1 MSILP
6 RHEGFLHLFSGFQA
20 RDWLLA
26 NDPALSR
33 LRMALR
39 VTLTI
44 VFSFLVLLAIHMAI
58 LPLPTAAFGLGIV
71 LSIEGGVAVRD
82 KGNSRQLITRLFGCA
97 ASLAVVGI
105 AAGLEDHRLLSDL
118 IFLAVIALASAGRVF
133 GPRGFAI
140 GMFAFTSYFM
150 GAYFRP
156 PIGELPAVAIGPV
169 VAVLVGHLVRAVLLP
184 DDWRRDL
191 LRSLESVRGRINQ
204 ILFKLAVI
212 NGAEIGETDRQELRQ
227 LEDRLKEVVL
237 MAETFIPRPP
247 AGVFDGAADPAAE
260 LAIRLFDAHLAAES
274 AIVLSF
280 QSPPPFALVHAVIE
294 EDMAELARFEG
305 MVDAVGDQPQGE
317 TVRALLWLGKARQQL
332 TQAIGE
338 GQASGFSEIDATKD
352 MTQSQ
357 AIDFS
362 LANPLL
368 RAALQITI
376 ASAIAM
382 SFGLLLSRERWFWAV
397 LASFLVFTNTNSRG
411 DTAMRALSRSLGTV
425 FGIAIGLVLATL
437 ISGEPDIAIPVA
449 AVCIFLAFYFLQ
461 VSYASMTFFI
471 SIVLCLVYG
480 MTGVLTLDLLKLRI
494 GETMIGAAAGTAV
507 AFIVFPTRTR
517 GALDSALARW
527 FQALRDLLGA
537 LGEGKSGFELM
548 ALSQKIDACYRDVTV
563 AARPLGSS
571 WSVVTRPGQIRQ
583 TLAIFLSCTYWARI
597 LAKSYEAPA
606 SDDNLNRLIAADL
619 ALIDDAAPR
628 GSSCFLIKRKASRTT
643 GRHLPLSREGARL
656 GLEMIGSALERL
668 YPQAD
673 VLPFAAGEAIARSKQ
688 G

>member
-1 MSILP
+1 M
-6 RHEGFLHLFSGFQA
+6 FSGFQA

-44 VFSFLVLLAIHMAI
+44 AFSFLVLLAVHMAI

-82 KGNSRQLITRLFGCA
+82 KGRSRQLVTRLFGCA

-118 IFLAVIALASAGRVF
+118 VFLVVIALASAGRVF

-156 PIGELPAVAIGPV
+156 QLAELPEVAIGPV

-204 ILFKLAVI
+204 ILFKLAAI
-212 NGAEIGETDRQELRQ
+212 AGGAEIGEADRQELRQ

-247 AGVFDGAADPAAE
+247 TGVFDAATDPAAE

-294 EDMAELARFEG
+294 ADKAALASYEG
-305 MVDAVGDQPQGE
+305 MVEAARDARQGE
-317 TVRALLWLGKARQQL
+317 TVRALLWLGEARQQL
-332 TQAIGE
+332 TQAIDTGR
-338 GQASGFSEIDATKD
+338 ASGFSGIDTVKD
-352 MTQSQ
+352 TAQSQ
-357 AIDFS
+357 PIDFS
-362 LANPLL
+362 FANPLL
-368 RAALQITI
+368 RASLQITI

-382 SFGLLLSRERWFWAV
+382 SFGLLLSRDRWFWAV

-437 ISGEPDIAIPVA
+437 ISGEPDIAVPVA

-461 VSYASMTFFI
+461 VSYATMTFFI

-606 SDDNLNRLIAADL
+606 ADDNLNRLIAADL

-643 GRHLPLSREGARL
+643 GRHLPVSREGARL

>member
-1 MSILP
+1 M
-6 RHEGFLHLFSGFQA
+6 HLFSGFQF

-33 LRMALR
+33 LRMASR

-44 VFSFLVLLAIHMAI
+44 AFSFLVLLAIQMFI

-82 KGNSRQLITRLFGCA
+82 KGNARQLVTRLFGCA
-97 ASLAVVGI
+97 ASLGVVAI
-105 AAGLEDHRLLSDL
+105 AAGLEDHRFLSDL
-118 IFLAVIALASAGRVF
+118 VFLVVIALASAGRVF

-150 GAYFRP
+150 GSYFRP
-156 PIGELPAVAIGPV
+156 SLAELPDVAIGPV
-169 VAVLVGHLVRAVLLP
+169 VSVLVGHLVRAVLLP

-204 ILFKLAVI
+204 ILFKLAALA
-212 NGAEIGETDRQELRQ
+212 GGGEIGEADRQELRQ

-247 AGVFDGAADPAAE
+247 GGVFDASADPAAE

-294 EDMAELARFEG
+294 ADAAELAPYSAMAEAIN
-305 MVDAVGDQPQGE
+305 DEPQGE
-317 TVRALLWLGKARQQL
+317 TVRALLWLGEARQQL

-338 GQASGFSEIDATKD
+338 GQVSGFAGIDAVRDTAQPEK
-352 MTQSQ
+352 
-357 AIDFS
+357 IDFS
-362 LANPLL
+362 FANPLL
-368 RAALQITI
+368 RSALQITL

-382 SFGLLLSRERWFWAV
+382 GFGLLLSRERWFWAV
-397 LASFLVFTNTNSRG
+397 LAAFLVFTNTNSRG
-411 DTAMRALSRSLGTV
+411 DTAMKALSRSLGTV
-425 FGIAIGLVLATL
+425 FGIAIGLLLATL
-437 ISGEPDIAIPVA
+437 ISGQLAIAIPVA

-461 VSYASMTFFI
+461 VSYATMTFFI

-480 MTGVLTLDLLKLRI
+480 MTGVLTLDLLQLRI
-494 GETMIGAAAGTAV
+494 GETVIGAVAGTAV
-507 AFIVFPTRTR
+507 AFLVFPARTR
-517 GALDSALARW
+517 GALDAALARW
-527 FQALRDLLGA
+527 FQALEDLLNA
-537 LGEGKSGFELM
+537 IGEGKSGFALI

-563 AARPLGSS
+563 AAKPLGSS

-597 LAKSYEAPA
+597 LAKSYAASAEA
-606 SDDNLNRLIAADL
+606 DELKRLIASDL
-619 ALIDDAAPR
+619 ALMKDAAPR
-628 GSSCFLIKRKASRTT
+628 GSTCFFIERKASRTT

-673 VLPFAAGEAIARSKQ
+673 VLPFAPGEVIARSKQ

>member
-1 MSILP
+1 M
-6 RHEGFLHLFSGFQA
+6 HLFSGFQF

-33 LRMALR
+33 LRMATR

-44 VFSFLVLLAIHMAI
+44 VLSFLILLAIKSVI
-58 LPLPTAAFGLGIV
+58 WPLPTAAFGLGIV

-82 KGNSRQLITRLFGCA
+82 KGNARQLVTRLFGCA
-97 ASLAVVGI
+97 VSLAVVGI
-105 AAGLEDHRLLSDL
+105 AAGLEDRRFLSDL
-118 IFLAVIALASAGRVF
+118 VFLLIILLASAGRVF

-156 PIGELPAVAIGPV
+156 SLAELPAVAVGPV
-169 VAVLVGHLVRAVLLP
+169 VAVLVGHVVRAVLLP

-204 ILFKLAVI
+204 ILFKLAALAGS
-212 NGAEIGETDRQELRQ
+212 GAIGDADRQELRQ
-227 LEDRLKEVVL
+227 LEERLKEVVL

-280 QSPPPFALVHAVIE
+280 QSPPPFGLVHAAIE
-294 EDMAELARFEG
+294 ADAAELARYEG
-305 MVDAVGDQPQGE
+305 MAETVKDEPQGE
-317 TVRALLWLGKARQQL
+317 TVRALLWLGEARQQL
-332 TQAIGE
+332 TEAIVK
-338 GQASGFSEIDATKD
+338 GQASGFSGIEVFEDTAPP
-352 MTQSQ
+352 QP
-357 AIDFS
+357 IDFS
-362 LANPLL
+362 FANPLL
-368 RAALQITI
+368 RSAFQITL

-411 DTAMRALSRSLGTV
+411 DTAMKALSRSLGTV

-437 ISGEPDIAIPVA
+437 ISGEQAIAIPVA
-449 AVCIFLAFYFLQ
+449 VVCIFLAFYFLQ
-461 VSYASMTFFI
+461 VSYATMTFFI

-507 AFIVFPTRTR
+507 AFVVFPARTR
-517 GALDSALARW
+517 GALDAALAHW

-537 LGEGKSGFELM
+537 IGEGKRGFELI

-583 TLAIFLSCTYWARI
+583 TLAIFLSCTYWSRI
-597 LAKSYEAPA
+597 LAKSYDAPA
-606 SDDNLNRLIAADL
+606 VDDDQKRLIAADL

-628 GSSCFLIKRKASRTT
+628 GSTCFVIERKASRTT
-643 GRHLPLSREGARL
+643 GRHLPVSREGARV

-668 YPQAD
+668 YPRAD
-673 VLPFAAGEAIARSKQ
+673 TLPFAPGEAIARSKQ

>member
-1 MSILP
+1 M
-6 RHEGFLHLFSGFQA
+6 HLFSRFQF

-33 LRMALR
+33 LRMASR

-44 VFSFLVLLAIHMAI
+44 VLVFLTLLAIKAFI

-82 KGNSRQLITRLFGCA
+82 KGNARQLVTRLFGCA
-97 ASLAVVGI
+97 ASLAVVAI
-105 AAGLEDHRLLSDL
+105 AAGLEDQRVLSDL
-118 IFLAVIALASAGRVF
+118 VFLVIILLASAGRVF

-150 GAYFRP
+150 GAYFQP
-156 PIGELPAVAIGPV
+156 PLAELPEVTIGPV
-169 VAVLVGHLVRAVLLP
+169 VSVLVGHVVRVVLLP

-191 LRSLESVRGRINQ
+191 LRSLESVSGRINQ
-204 ILFKLAVI
+204 ILFKLAALAAS
-212 NGAEIGETDRQELRQ
+212 GDIGDADRQELRQ

-237 MAETFIPRPP
+237 MAETFIPRPS
-247 AGVFDGAADPAAE
+247 AGVFDGASDPAAE

-294 EDMAELARFEG
+294 AEAAELKRYEGMAEAIK
-305 MVDAVGDQPQGE
+305 DQPQGE
-317 TVRALLWLGKARQQL
+317 TVRALLWLGEARRQL
-332 TQAIGE
+332 VEAINKGR
-338 GQASGFSEIDATKD
+338 ASGFSGIDAAKD
-352 MTQSQ
+352 IAQVQ

-368 RAALQITI
+368 RSALQITL

-382 SFGLLLSRERWFWAV
+382 GFGLLLSRERWFWAV

-411 DTAMRALSRSLGTV
+411 DTAMKALSRSLGTV
-425 FGIAIGLVLATL
+425 FGIAMGLLLATL
-437 ISGEPDIAIPVA
+437 ISGVPGVAIPVMA
-449 AVCIFLAFYFLQ
+449 IGIFLAFYFLQ
-461 VSYASMTFFI
+461 VSYATMTFFV

-507 AFIVFPTRTR
+507 AFVVFPARTR
-517 GALDSALARW
+517 GALDTALARW
-527 FQALRDLLGA
+527 FQALRELLGA
-537 LGEGKSGFELM
+537 IGAGKSGFELIE
-548 ALSQKIDACYRDVTV
+548 LSQKIDACYRDVTV

-597 LAKSYEAPA
+597 LARSYEAPPA
-606 SDDNLNRLIAADL
+606 DNDQKRLIAADL
-619 ALIDDAAPR
+619 ALIADAAPR
-628 GSSCFLIKRKASRTT
+628 GSACFFVRRKASRTT
-643 GRHLPLSREGARL
+643 GRHLPVSREGARV

-673 VLPFAAGEAIARSKQ
+673 TLPFASGEAIARSKQ

>member
-1 MSILP
+1 M
-6 RHEGFLHLFSGFQA
+6 HLFSGFQF

-33 LRMALR
+33 LRMGLR

-44 VFSFLVLLAIHMAI
+44 VLSFLILLAIKTLI

-82 KGNSRQLITRLFGCA
+82 KGNSRQLVTRLFGCV

-105 AAGLEDHRLLSDL
+105 AAGLEDRRLLSDL
-118 IFLAVIALASAGRVF
+118 VFLLIIALASAGRVF

-150 GAYFRP
+150 GAYFKP
-156 PIGELPAVAIGPV
+156 SLAQLPEVAIGPV
-169 VAVLVGHLVRAVLLP
+169 VAVLVGHVVRAVLLP

-204 ILFKLAVI
+204 ILFKLATLA
-212 NGAEIGETDRQELRQ
+212 GSAEIGEADRQELRQ

-294 EDMAELARFEG
+294 ADAAELARYENTTEAI
-305 MVDAVGDQPQGE
+305 VDQPQGE
-317 TVRALLWLGKARQQL
+317 TVRALLWLGEARQQL

-338 GQASGFSEIDATKD
+338 GQASGFSGIDAVRETAQ
-352 MTQSQ
+352 TQP
-357 AIDFS
+357 IDFS
-362 LANPLL
+362 FANPLL
-368 RAALQITI
+368 RSALQITL

-397 LASFLVFTNTNSRG
+397 LSSFLVFTNTNSRG
-411 DTAMRALSRSLGTV
+411 DTAMKALSRSLGTV

-437 ISGEPDIAIPVA
+437 ISGEPAIAIPVA
-449 AVCIFLAFYFLQ
+449 VVCIFLAFYFLQ
-461 VSYASMTFFI
+461 VSYATMTFFI

-507 AFIVFPTRTR
+507 AFVVFPARTR
-517 GALDSALARW
+517 GALDAALARW
-527 FQALRDLLGA
+527 FEALRELLGA
-537 LGEGKSGFELM
+537 MGEGKRGFELI
-548 ALSQKIDACYRDVTV
+548 ALSQKIDACYRDITV
-563 AARPLGSS
+563 AAKPLGSS

-597 LAKSYEAPA
+597 LARNHDAPA
-606 SDDNLNRLIAADL
+606 VDDDQKRLIAADV
-619 ALIDDAAPR
+619 ALIDQAAPR
-628 GSSCFLIKRKASRTT
+628 GSTCFFMARKTPRTT

-673 VLPFAAGEAIARSKQ
+673 VLPFVPGEAIARSKQ

>member
-1 MSILP
+1 M
-6 RHEGFLHLFSGFQA
+6 HLFSRFQF

-33 LRMALR
+33 LRMASR

-44 VFSFLVLLAIHMAI
+44 LLVFLILLAIEAFI

-82 KGNSRQLITRLFGCA
+82 KGNARQLVTRLFGCA
-97 ASLAVVGI
+97 VSLVVVAI
-105 AAGLEDHRLLSDL
+105 AAGLEDQRVLSDL
-118 IFLAVIALASAGRVF
+118 VFLVIILLASAGRVF

-150 GAYFRP
+150 GAYFQP
-156 PIGELPAVAIGPV
+156 PLAELPEVAIGPV
-169 VAVLVGHLVRAVLLP
+169 VSVLVGHMVRAVLLP

-191 LRSLESVRGRINQ
+191 LRSLESVSGRINQ
-204 ILFKLAVI
+204 ILFKLAALAAS
-212 NGAEIGETDRQELRQ
+212 GDIGEADRQELRQ

-237 MAETFIPRPP
+237 MAETFIPRPS
-247 AGVFDGAADPAAE
+247 AGVFDGASNPAAE

-280 QSPPPFALVHAVIE
+280 QSPPPFALVHAVIGA
-294 EDMAELARFEG
+294 DAAELKRYEG
-305 MVDAVGDQPQGE
+305 MIEASKDQPQGE
-317 TVRALLWLGKARQQL
+317 TVRALLWLGEARRQL
-332 TQAIGE
+332 TEAINRG
-338 GQASGFSEIDATKD
+338 GACGFSGVDAAKD
-352 MTQSQ
+352 TAQAQ

-368 RAALQITI
+368 RSALQITL

-382 SFGLLLSRERWFWAV
+382 GFGLLLSRERWFWAV

-411 DTAMRALSRSLGTV
+411 DTAMKALSRSLGTV
-425 FGIAIGLVLATL
+425 FGIAMGLVLATL
-437 ISGEPDIAIPVA
+437 ISGEPDIAIPVMA
-449 AVCIFLAFYFLQ
+449 ICIFLAFYFLQ
-461 VSYASMTFFI
+461 VSYATMTFFI

-494 GETMIGAAAGTAV
+494 GETVIGAAAGTAV
-507 AFIVFPTRTR
+507 AFVVFPARTR
-517 GALDSALARW
+517 GALDAALARW
-527 FQALRDLLGA
+527 FQALRELLGA
-537 LGEGKSGFELM
+537 IGEGKSGFELI

-583 TLAIFLSCTYWARI
+583 TLAIFLSCTYWARV
-597 LAKSYEAPA
+597 LARSYEAPPA
-606 SDDNLNRLIAADL
+606 DDDQRRLITADL
-619 ALIDDAAPR
+619 ALVDDAASR
-628 GSSCFLIKRKASRTT
+628 GSACFFIKRKASRTA
-643 GRHLPLSREGARL
+643 GRHLPVSREGARV
-656 GLEMIGSALERL
+656 GLEMVGSALERL

-673 VLPFAAGEAIARSKQ
+673 TLPFASGEAIARSKQ